1 MNEPFE
7 DQLRRALRP
16 VDAPEGFAERVLA
29 ALPERRV
36 ASVTPIV
43 AVPPPV
49 ARQRHRYLMPA
60 ALAASLLCAV
70 FVGQKVATQLQERAQ
85 QAQRIAD
92 ERGREAS
99 RELMQALRITSQKL
113 DRAYEAMQEPRAP
126 GAEENPT

>member
-1 MNEPFE
+1 MNESFE

-16 VDAPEGFAERVLA
+16 VDAPQGLAERVLA
-29 ALPERRV
+29 ALPERRAATV
-36 ASVTPIV
+36 TSIAAARPPASRP
-43 AVPPPV
+43 
-49 ARQRHRYLMPA
+49 RHRYLMPA

-70 FVGQKVATQLQERAQ
+70 FVGQKVATQLEERAQ
-85 QAQRIAD
+85 QAQRIAE

-113 DRAYEAMQEPRAP
+113 DRAYEAMQEPPAP